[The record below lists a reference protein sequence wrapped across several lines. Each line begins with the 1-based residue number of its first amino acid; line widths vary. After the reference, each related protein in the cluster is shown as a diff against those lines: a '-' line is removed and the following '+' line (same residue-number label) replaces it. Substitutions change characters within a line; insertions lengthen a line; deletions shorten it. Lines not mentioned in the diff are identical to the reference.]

1 MHSSRHLHSIL
12 LVLGLALLPGLT
24 GCRNPFDSAGAVSG
38 PTKVGHLPAKGTPE
52 ASGLAPSLRRAG
64 AYYINNDSGNTPE
77 LHLVD
82 STGKPLGSVWVDGV
96 PNQDWEACASFKHGG
111 RSWLLIADTGD
122 NDENRAQVMVHVI
135 EEPDPALLKPDR
147 PLHVR
152 ATRTLRF
159 SYPQGPR
166 DCEAVAAC
174 TQDGKIYLVSKRTH
188 PPALYSLPLHADG
201 SEPLIATKL
210 CDLAWLKTTG
220 GASAL
225 LPTPRGRFSHQPT
238 ALDISQ
244 DGRRAVL
251 LTYGEPWY
259 FERKQGQN
267 WEQVL
272 AQPGTRVPGNKLPQA
287 EAACL
292 SADGRYIFVTTEG
305 NGAGLLRHEVNDRR

>member
-1 MHSSRHLHSIL
+1 MHSSRHLHSLL
-12 LVLGLALLPGLT
+12 LVLSLALLP

-38 PTKVGHLPAKGTPE
+38 PTKVGQLPSKGTPE

-64 AYYINNDSGNTPE
+64 TYYINNDSGNTPE

-82 STGKPLGSVWVDGV
+82 SSGKHLGSVWVDGV
-96 PNQDWEACASFKHGG
+96 PNQDWEACASFRHGG
-111 RSWLLIADTGD
+111 RAWLLIADTGD
-122 NDENRAQVMVHVI
+122 NDQNRAQVMIHVI
-135 EEPDPALLKPDR
+135 EEPDPALLKPER

-159 SYPQGPR
+159 KYPQGPR

-174 TQDGKIYLVSKRTH
+174 AQDGKIYLVSKRSH

-201 SEPLIATKL
+201 SEPLTATKL

-259 FERKQGQN
+259 FERKQGQP

-305 NGAGLLRHEVNDRR
+305 NGADLLRHEVNDRR